1 MTREELESDIFDMI
15 DKTEEGNNTRQ
26 RGLSKSLDHLEKVL
40 QNSDRDQKH
49 SIQDLCKSTSSLS
62 YIYEDP
68 NLLEFNANV
77 FWKTD
82 AKIQDLVEID

>member
-1 MTREELESDIFDMI
+1 MTKEELESDIFDMI
-15 DKTEEGNNTRQ
+15 DKDEERDSRP
-26 RGLSKSLDHLEKVL
+26 RGFSRSLDTF
-40 QNSDRDQKH
+40 DRYSEATVDKKH

-62 YIYEDP
+62 YTYEDP

-82 AKIQDLVEID
+82 SQIEELEEID